1 MDDLELKLK
10 NLKCV
15 VLSRKE
21 RAHVRELLTEYA
33 RMKPVRNGALGR
45 LPTREH
51 GNSLLIFLYKPM
63 SALLIA
69 LVILVG
75 AGTTVAASD
84 TARPGDLLFS
94 IDRAVE
100 DVRLSLASKEK
111 KNELR
116 FRFAEERIVE
126 LEEIIKEVSG
136 DGELAVAQVET
147 NIETSIAAKTAAD
160 TADNTV
166 TSTDDGVNAED
177 EAEQRQ
183 ASRIEFGVETTL
195 AFFEQLLAD
204 FEEDGNDAAV
214 EALQSIILRLND
226 RLDSLTDA
234 GRFEVRVRVQTES
247 DDDPSD
253 RERIEIRSKIKSD
266 ENRFEVRASDGRIR
280 LELKDGNIRIRE
292 DSDDDDEGDNAD
304 DKGNSRGNDSEG
316 STEVEVN
323 VFTNETIVK
332 LELSDKK
339 YIFVTD
345 KTDKEDIIDEIVSRF
360 DVTRGE
366 VELVLNFEIEDRE
379 SRLGDKHDT
388 SSRDNDSDDDD
399 DDDDA
404 RIEVDSQGRVKVQF

>member
-1 MDDLELKLK
+1 
-10 NLKCV
+10 
-15 VLSRKE
+15 
-21 RAHVRELLTEYA
+21 
-33 RMKPVRNGALGR
+33 
-45 LPTREH
+45 
-51 GNSLLIFLYKPM
+51 M